1 MIPLIIS
8 LTAAALSL
16 AAAAVAAVR
25 VRRLAARLKSQK
37 AFADALNRLCASS
50 DPTEHRFIT
59 MPFRGSIL
67 VLKSRGGLLCLVKKF
82 TSPDEDFNRL
92 CAEELVE
99 KLNEK

>member
-37 AFADALNRLCASS
+37 AFADALNRLCAPS
-50 DPTEHRFIT
+50 DPIEHRFIT
-59 MPFRGSIL
+59 MDFIGSVV
-67 VLKSRGGLLCLVKKF
+67 VLKCRDGMVCLVKKF
-82 TSPDEDFNRL
+82 TDPDKNFNRL